1 MIQNFIWDSFQ
12 KNLDKNDPFEI
23 SKFEKKIRI
32 IFSAIKDNTLKK
44 YILEEFLNKIKNLTP
59 IQNTRN
65 NFFNKNFKKSQIL
78 SETAKLHREKKH
90 ISREELK
97 EYNILFIMLNFPQV
111 AQLKIEQLSEVKFS
125 TAKSEKLKNEI
136 IKLLSD
142 DISQNEFKSNLKI
155 TFGDKIIE
163 IEKCSNL
170 KSILEKKNDSEKLEL
185 LDDHLKELEE
195 MDRMKKIEFL
205 ENKIVKNLDENSF
218 SELIKLKSQLNRD

>member
-1 MIQNFIWDSFQ
+1 M
-12 KNLDKNDPFEI
+12 
-23 SKFEKKIRI
+23 
-32 IFSAIKDNTLKK
+32 
-44 YILEEFLNKIKNLTP
+44 
-59 IQNTRN
+59 
-65 NFFNKNFKKSQIL
+65 
-78 SETAKLHREKKH
+78 
-90 ISREELK
+90 
-97 EYNILFIMLNFPQV
+97 
-111 AQLKIEQLSEVKFS
+111 
-125 TAKSEKLKNEI
+125 
-136 IKLLSD
+136 
-142 DISQNEFKSNLKI
+142 KI